1 MSSILES
8 PNSLAL
14 SDDEA
19 PVSLRT
25 LEDLL
30 NDLGGILPSRIRLSP
45 SIGAAN
51 EDSLLAP
58 EGRYCELV
66 DGVLVEKGM
75 GFFESRLASIL
86 FAMIETWLA
95 KNNIGFAVADG
106 AMTRLQHG
114 LVRIPDACFIRWD
127 RVGSQE
133 VPQDAICGIVP
144 NLAIEIVSRTNTRA
158 EIDRK
163 RNEYFEAGVELVWI
177 AYPTTVTVEVWTT
190 ARDCHI
196 IGIDDTLGGGTV
208 LPGFTVSIRE
218 WFQRAKRGQP

>member
-1 MSSILES
+1 MSAILEAQQPPVS
-8 PNSLAL
+8 FP
-14 SDDEA
+14 DE
-19 PVSLRT
+19 PLVSLRT

-58 EGRYCELV
+58 EGRFCELV

-75 GFFESRLASIL
+75 GYFESRLASIL

-95 KNNIGFAVADG
+95 QNDIGYAMADG
-106 AMTRLQHG
+106 ALTRLQHG

-144 NLAIEIVSRTNTRA
+144 NLAIEVVSRTNTRA

-163 RNEYFEAGVELVWI
+163 RNEYFEAGVDLVWI
-177 AYPTTVTVEVWTT
+177 AYPTTMTVEVWTT

-196 IGIDDTLGGGTV
+196 IGIDETLDGGTV

-218 WFQRAKRGQP
+218 WFQRAKRGQS